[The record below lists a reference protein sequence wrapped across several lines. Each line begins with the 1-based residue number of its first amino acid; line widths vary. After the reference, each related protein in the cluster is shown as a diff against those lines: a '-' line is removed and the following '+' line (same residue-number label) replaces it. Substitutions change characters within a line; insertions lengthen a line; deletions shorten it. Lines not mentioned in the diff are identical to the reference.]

1 MELVYSTAYTK
12 IKDIKSGDVIIYMLN
27 YLYVLLNVK
36 KENQLNE
43 LEESVLN
50 GFIINNYKNYTIEE
64 IKHAFR
70 LAIAGELNIEM
81 YQKLDSITFGKVLLN
96 YKEFKNNKIRQHII
110 NKKPK
115 EIMIDK
121 EQIEKEF
128 IENCILPYVEER
140 KTMEEPKFD
149 FATKAIFDHFYNK
162 KMIKLSKKEIKQ
174 YKKEANDYWLK
185 HQKQKRDMGE
195 RVSMTEKL
203 GWRYG
208 KMYASCIALYHKID
222 LAMEL
227 LQKENENGS

>member
-12 IKDIKSGDVIIYMLN
+12 IKNINDGDAIIQMLN

-36 KENQLNE
+36 KDNQLNQ

-50 GFIINNYKNYTIEE
+50 GFIINNYKNFTIEE

-70 LAIAGELNIEM
+70 LAVAGELNVEM

-96 YKEFKNNKIRQHII
+96 YKQFKNNKIREH
-110 NKKPK
+110 NKTKK
-115 EIMIDK
+115 IEIMVDK

-128 IENCILPYVEER
+128 MENCVLPYVEER

-162 KMIKLSKKEIKQ
+162 GLIKLTKKEIKQ
-174 YKKEANDYWLK
+174 YKDEADKYWSK
-185 HQKQKRDMGE
+185 HQKQKHDLGE
-195 RVSMTEKL
+195 RVCLTEKL
-203 GWRYG
+203 GWRFG
-208 KMYASCIALYHKID
+208 KMYASCIALYYKID
-222 LAMEL
+222 KAMEL
-227 LQKENENGS
+227 LNKENENGS